1 MSHTQFT
8 KIELQN
14 GVYVSLANYG
24 VIRATGADAK
34 SFLHAQLTQDVQNLS
49 DAETKLA
56 GYCSAKGRL
65 YAIFQMY
72 IQGEDVY
79 LITHRSV
86 LEIVIKRLRMFVL
99 RAKVVLDD
107 VSDSLPIIG
116 FCAPSALS
124 AGTKLVDGDVVRL
137 GLLPAVIDG
146 VRYARELRVGVA
158 GVVNDALA
166 ADVNAWEW
174 LEIMAGVPHVQA
186 ANSEAF
192 VPQMVNLDRIGGV
205 NFKKGC
211 YPGQEIVARSHYLG
225 KLKRRMQSAVLEWT
239 DDQPQLTI
247 GTDVYSSQD
256 ATQPAGQIVAVAANP
271 ISPNTSHVLYEVSLP
286 MVEGDATLSAQGV
299 HAIWQKAALPY
310 ALSDA

>member
-8 KIELQN
+8 EIELQN
-14 GVYVSLANYG
+14 GVYVPLANYG

-49 DAETKLA
+49 DVETKLA

-72 IQGEDVY
+72 IQGDDVY

-86 LEIVIKRLRMFVL
+86 LETVIKRLRMFVL

-107 VSDSLPIIG
+107 VSDSLFIFG

-124 AGTKLVDGDVVRL
+124 AGVKLIEDDVVRL

-146 VRYARELRVGVA
+146 VSYARELRVGVA

-166 ADVNAWEW
+166 ADANAWQW
-174 LEIMAGVPHVQA
+174 LDIMAGVTHVEA

-225 KLKRRMQSAVLEWT
+225 KLKRRMQSAVLEWM

-256 ATQPAGQIVAVAANP
+256 ATQPAGQVVAVADSP
-271 ISPNTSHVLYEVSLP
+271 ILSNTLHVLYEVSLP
-286 MVEGDATLSAQGV
+286 MIEGDVALSVQGV
-299 HAIWQKAALPY
+299 NAIWQKTALPY